1 MFNFLRDLRNVEEGV
16 SELDFEDNHE
26 ISRHLSRERGR
37 EEKGEG
43 KRKERG
49 KGREREEKWGE
60 QSLKCGAKLAAQ
72 WCLCLG
78 PKQGLTGVTEYEGF

>member
-37 EEKGEG
+37 EEKGEREG
-43 KRKERG
+43 ERKGGET
-49 KGREREEKWGE
+49 GRAEPKMWREASGTVVFV
-60 QSLKCGAKLAAQ
+60 LGAEAGSD
-72 WCLCLG
+72 WSH
-78 PKQGLTGVTEYEGF
+78 